1 MLLQPG
7 IDLISFLGSK
17 MADRTFN
24 QLQVRADRLGAD
36 ILDGLIILDAIDFL
50 ICSELQIDVVCLVDQ
65 FCCPLISQNLRKRSS
80 HIRGEG

>member
-36 ILDGLIILDAIDFL
+36 ILDGLIILDAIDF
-50 ICSELQIDVVCLVDQ
+50 
-65 FCCPLISQNLRKRSS
+65 
-80 HIRGEG
+80 

>member
-17 MADRTFN
+17 MADWTFN